1 MGKRTPGQGG
11 RMTTREY
18 YYRCDVS
25 HRGKGLRQTKI
36 SFGRVNND
44 NRGGDNMGH
53 VENNL
58 DDDTEGQRTT
68 VKTECY

>member
-1 MGKRTPGQGG
+1 MLETNTCGEAYSW
-11 RMTTREY
+11 TRGEDDNKGILLQV
-18 YYRCDVS
+18 RCES
-25 HRGKGLRQTKI
+25 QREGTW
-36 SFGRVNND
+36 
-44 NRGGDNMGH
+44 GDNMGH